1 MKVNT
6 STKKKRTAISQA
18 KFGAILTLIALA
30 FGSAP
35 AIVGSTIGVITS
47 TPGDGGGWGLIV
59 FMLTLITGPIGAVVA
74 LIGLVSLLTGFVR
87 VIRTQLPAEGDAKR
101 EEVLGER
108 AIAFA
113 LLSIPL
119 LIVQTVVNFVM
130 GHMNIGQGILVP
142 IVVTTG
148 LVVTASVVAIRYG
161 AQSQQ
166 QKLRRY
172 VSVASWFS
180 MLLAVGLGVFWYLT
194 FTVFHNA

>member
-1 MKVNT
+1 MANRPA
-6 STKKKRTAISQA
+6 KKKRTAISQA
-18 KFGAILTLIALA
+18 KYGALLTLIALA

-35 AIVGSTIGVITS
+35 AIIGYVMALMTS
-47 TPGDGGGWGLIV
+47 TPGDGGGWGLMI
-59 FMLTLITGPIGAVVA
+59 FMLTIITGPIGAVVA
-74 LIGLVSLLTGFVR
+74 VIGLVKFLTGFVR

-130 GHMNIGQGILVP
+130 GHMNLGQGILVP
-142 IVVTTG
+142 IVITTG
-148 LVVTASVVAIRYG
+148 LVVTASVVAISYG
-161 AQSQQ
+161 AQFQQ

-194 FTVFHNA
+194 FTVFHNV

>member
-1 MKVNT
+1 MEP
-6 STKKKRTAISQA
+6 KRDKQKRAAISQA
-18 KFGAILTLIALA
+18 KSGAILTLIALA

-35 AIVGSTIGVITS
+35 AIIGYVMALMTS
-47 TPGDGGGWGLIV
+47 TPGDGGGWGLMI
-59 FMLTLITGPIGAVVA
+59 FMLTIITGPIGAVVA
-74 LIGLVSLLTGFVR
+74 VIGLVKFLTGFVQ
-87 VIRTQLPAEGDAKR
+87 VIRTQLPAKGDAKR

-119 LIVQTVVNFVM
+119 LIVQTVVNFVL
-130 GHMNIGQGILVP
+130 GHMNLDQGILVP
-142 IVVTTG
+142 IVITTA

-172 VSVASWFS
+172 ISTAASFS

>member
-1 MKVNT
+1 MA
-6 STKKKRTAISQA
+6 STAKKKRTPISQA
-18 KFGAILTLIALA
+18 KFGAILTLIAIAL
-30 FGSAP
+30 GSAP
-35 AIVGSTIGVITS
+35 AIIGYVLALMTS
-47 TPGDGGGWGLIV
+47 TPGDGGGWGLMI
-59 FMLTLITGPIGAVVA
+59 FMLTIITGPIGAVVA
-74 LIGLVSLLTGFVR
+74 VIGLVKLLTGFVR
-87 VIRTQLPAEGDAKR
+87 AIRTQLPAEGDAKR

-119 LIVQTVVNFVM
+119 LIVQTVANFVL
-130 GHMNIGQGILVP
+130 GHMNLGQGILVP
-142 IVVTTG
+142 IVISTG
-148 LVVTASVVAIRYG
+148 LVVTTAVIAIRYG

-172 VSVASWFS
+172 ISTAASFS

>member
-1 MKVNT
+1 MANRT
-6 STKKKRTAISQA
+6 AKKKRTAISQA

-35 AIVGSTIGVITS
+35 AAIGYVMALMTS
-47 TPGDGGGWGLIV
+47 TPGDGGGWGLMI
-59 FMLTLITGPIGAVVA
+59 FMLTIITGPIGAVVSA
-74 LIGLVSLLTGFVR
+74 IGLVNLLTGFVR

-119 LIVQTVVNFVM
+119 LIAQTVVNFVM

-142 IVVTTG
+142 IVISTALAVTTA
-148 LVVTASVVAIRYG
+148 VIAIRYG

-172 VSVASWFS
+172 ISVAASFS

-194 FTVFHNA
+194 FTVFHNP

>member
-1 MKVNT
+1 MVNRT
-6 STKKKRTAISQA
+6 AKKKRTAISQA

-35 AIVGSTIGVITS
+35 AAIGYVMALMTS
-47 TPGDGGGWGLIV
+47 TPGDGGGWGLMI
-59 FMLTLITGPIGAVVA
+59 FMLTIITGPIGAVVSA
-74 LIGLVSLLTGFVR
+74 IGLVNLLTGFVR

-119 LIVQTVVNFVM
+119 LIAQTVVNFVM

-142 IVVTTG
+142 IVISTALAVTTA
-148 LVVTASVVAIRYG
+148 VIAIRYG

-172 VSVASWFS
+172 ISVAASFS

-194 FTVFHNA
+194 FTVFHNP

>member
-1 MKVNT
+1 MVNRT
-6 STKKKRTAISQA
+6 AKKKRTAISQA
-18 KFGAILTLIALA
+18 KFGAIVTLSALA

-35 AIVGSTIGVITS
+35 AIIGYVMALMTS
-47 TPGDGGGWGLIV
+47 TPGDGGGWGLMI
-59 FMLTLITGPIGAVVA
+59 FMLTIITGPIGAVVA
-74 LIGLVSLLTGFVR
+74 VIGLVSLLTGFVR

-119 LIVQTVVNFVM
+119 LVVQTVVNFVM
-130 GHMNIGQGILVP
+130 GHMNLGQGILVP
-142 IVVTTG
+142 IVVTTA
-148 LVVTASVVAIRYG
+148 LVVTTAVVAIRYG

>member
-1 MKVNT
+1 MANRPA
-6 STKKKRTAISQA
+6 KKKRTAVSQA

-35 AIVGSTIGVITS
+35 AIIGYVMALMTS
-47 TPGDGGGWGLIV
+47 TPGDGGGWGLMI
-59 FMLTLITGPIGAVVA
+59 FMLTIITGPIGALVA
-74 LIGLVSLLTGFVR
+74 VIGLVKLLTGFVR
-87 VIRTQLPAEGDAKR
+87 VIRAQLPAEDDAKR

-130 GHMNIGQGILVP
+130 GHMNLGQGILVP
-142 IVVTTG
+142 IVITTA
-148 LVVTASVVAIRYG
+148 LVVTTAVLAIRSG

-166 QKLRRY
+166 QKLRVY
-172 VSVASWFS
+172 VFRLASFL

>member
-1 MKVNT
+1 MANRPA
-6 STKKKRTAISQA
+6 KKKRTAISQA
-18 KFGAILTLIALA
+18 KYGAILTLIALA

-35 AIVGSTIGVITS
+35 AIIGYVMALMTI
-47 TPGDGGGWGLIV
+47 TPGDGGGWGLMI
-59 FMLTLITGPIGAVVA
+59 FMLTIITGPIGAVVA
-74 LIGLVSLLTGFVR
+74 VIGLVKLLTGFVQ

-130 GHMNIGQGILVP
+130 GHMNLGQGILVP
-142 IVVTTG
+142 IVISTA

-172 VSVASWFS
+172 ISTAASFS

>member
-1 MKVNT
+1 M
-6 STKKKRTAISQA
+6 I
-18 KFGAILTLIALA
+18 
-30 FGSAP
+30 
-35 AIVGSTIGVITS
+35 
-47 TPGDGGGWGLIV
+47 
-59 FMLTLITGPIGAVVA
+59 FMLTIITGPIGALVA
-74 LIGLVSLLTGFVR
+74 VIGLVKLLTGFVR

-119 LIVQTVVNFVM
+119 LIVQTVANFVL
-130 GHMNIGQGILVP
+130 GHMNLGQGILVP
-142 IVVTTG
+142 IVISTA

>member
-1 MKVNT
+1 MANRPA
-6 STKKKRTAISQA
+6 KKKRTAISQA
-18 KFGAILTLIALA
+18 KFGAILTLIALV

-35 AIVGSTIGVITS
+35 AIIGYVMALMTS
-47 TPGDGGGWGLIV
+47 TPGDGGGWGLMI
-59 FMLTLITGPIGAVVA
+59 FMLTIITGPIGAVVA
-74 LIGLVSLLTGFVR
+74 VIGLVKLLTGFVR
-87 VIRTQLPAEGDAKR
+87 VIRTQLPTEGDADR

-130 GHMNIGQGILVP
+130 GHMNLGQGILVP
-142 IVVTTG
+142 IVISTA
-148 LVVTASVVAIRYG
+148 LVVTTAVVAIRYG

-172 VSVASWFS
+172 ISTAASFS

>member
-1 MKVNT
+1 MANRPA
-6 STKKKRTAISQA
+6 KKERTAVSQA
-18 KFGAILTLIALA
+18 KFGAIVTLSALA

-35 AIVGSTIGVITS
+35 AIIGYVMALMTS
-47 TPGDGGGWGLIV
+47 TPSDGGGWGLMI
-59 FMLTLITGPIGAVVA
+59 FMLTIITGPIGAVVA
-74 LIGLVSLLTGFVR
+74 VIGLVKLLTGFVR
-87 VIRTQLPAEGDAKR
+87 VIRTQLPAEVDAKR

-119 LIVQTVVNFVM
+119 LIVQTVVNFVL
-130 GHMNIGQGILVP
+130 GHMNLGQGILVP
-142 IVVTTG
+142 IVISTAI
-148 LVVTASVVAIRYG
+148 VVTASVVAIRYG
-161 AQSQQ
+161 AQSQR

-172 VSVASWFS
+172 ISVAASFS

>member
-1 MKVNT
+1 MANRPA
-6 STKKKRTAISQA
+6 KKKRTAISQA
-18 KFGAILTLIALA
+18 KYGALLTLIALA

-35 AIVGSTIGVITS
+35 AIIGYVMALMTS
-47 TPGDGGGWGLIV
+47 TPGDGGGWGLMI
-59 FMLTLITGPIGAVVA
+59 FMLTIITGPIGAVVA
-74 LIGLVSLLTGFVR
+74 VIGLIMLLTGCVR
-87 VIRTQLPAEGDAKR
+87 VIKTQLTAEDDAKR

-119 LIVQTVVNFVM
+119 LMVQTVVNFVM
-130 GHMNIGQGILVP
+130 GHMNLGQGILVP
-142 IVVTTG
+142 IVISTA

-172 VSVASWFS
+172 ISTAASFS

-194 FTVFHNA
+194 FTVFHNV

>member
-1 MKVNT
+1 MANT
-6 STKKKRTAISQA
+6 AKKKRTPISQA
-18 KFGAILTLIALA
+18 KFGAILTLIAIAL
-30 FGSAP
+30 GSAP
-35 AIVGSTIGVITS
+35 AIIGYVMALMTS
-47 TPGDGGGWGLIV
+47 TPGDGGGWGLMI
-59 FMLTLITGPIGAVVA
+59 FMLTIITGPIGAVVA
-74 LIGLVSLLTGFVR
+74 VIGLVILLTGFVR
-87 VIRTQLPAEGDAKR
+87 VIRTPLPAEGDAKR

-130 GHMNIGQGILVP
+130 GHMNLGQGILVP
-142 IVVTTG
+142 IFISTALVVTT
-148 LVVTASVVAIRYG
+148 AVVAIRYG

-172 VSVASWFS
+172 ISTAASFLI
-180 MLLAVGLGVFWYLT
+180 LLAVGLGVFWYVT

>member
-1 MKVNT
+1 MANRPA
-6 STKKKRTAISQA
+6 KKKRAAISQA

-35 AIVGSTIGVITS
+35 AIIGYVMALMTS
-47 TPGDGGGWGLIV
+47 TPGDGGGWGLMI
-59 FMLTLITGPIGAVVA
+59 FMLTIITGPIGAVVA
-74 LIGLVSLLTGFVR
+74 VIGLVKLLTGFVR
-87 VIRTQLPAEGDAKR
+87 VIKTQLPAAGDAKR

-108 AIAFA
+108 AIALA

-119 LIVQTVVNFVM
+119 LVVQTVVNFVM
-130 GHMNIGQGILVP
+130 GHMNLGQGILVP
-142 IVVTTG
+142 IVISTA
-148 LVVTASVVAIRYG
+148 LVVTTAVIAIRNG

-166 QKLRRY
+166 QKPRRY

-180 MLLAVGLGVFWYLT
+180 LLLAVGLGVFWYLT

>member
-1 MKVNT
+1 MANRPA
-6 STKKKRTAISQA
+6 KKKRTAISQA

-35 AIVGSTIGVITS
+35 AIIGYVMALMTS
-47 TPGDGGGWGLIV
+47 TPGDGGGWGLMI
-59 FMLTLITGPIGAVVA
+59 FMLTIITGPIGAVVA
-74 LIGLVSLLTGFVR
+74 VIGLVKLLTGFVQ

-101 EEVLGER
+101 QEVLGER

-119 LIVQTVVNFVM
+119 LIAQTVVNFVM
-130 GHMNIGQGILVP
+130 GHMNLGQRILVP
-142 IVVTTG
+142 IVISTA

-180 MLLAVGLGVFWYLT
+180 LLLAVGLGVFWYLT

>member
-1 MKVNT
+1 MANRPA
-6 STKKKRTAISQA
+6 KKKRTAISQA

-35 AIVGSTIGVITS
+35 AIIGYVMALMTS
-47 TPGDGGGWGLIV
+47 TPGDGGGWGLMI
-59 FMLTLITGPIGAVVA
+59 FMLTIITGPIGAVVA
-74 LIGLVSLLTGFVR
+74 VLGLVKLLTGFVQ

-101 EEVLGER
+101 QEVLGER

-119 LIVQTVVNFVM
+119 LIAQTVVNFVM
-130 GHMNIGQGILVP
+130 GHMNLGQRILVP
-142 IVVTTG
+142 IVISTA

-180 MLLAVGLGVFWYLT
+180 LLLAVGLGVFWYLT

>member
-1 MKVNT
+1 MANT
-6 STKKKRTAISQA
+6 AKKKRTPISQA
-18 KFGAILTLIALA
+18 KFGAILTLIAIAL
-30 FGSAP
+30 GSAP
-35 AIVGSTIGVITS
+35 AIIGYVMALLTS
-47 TPGDGGGWGLIV
+47 TPGDGGGWGLMI
-59 FMLTLITGPIGAVVA
+59 FMLTIITGPIGAVVA
-74 LIGLVSLLTGFVR
+74 LVGLVILLTGFVR
-87 VIRTQLPAEGDAKR
+87 VIRTPLPADGDAKR

-119 LIVQTVVNFVM
+119 LIVQTVANFVL
-130 GHMNIGQGILVP
+130 GHMNLGQGILVP
-142 IVVTTG
+142 IVITTA
-148 LVVTASVVAIRYG
+148 LVVTTAVLAIRSG

-172 VSVASWFS
+172 VSVAASFS